1 MSEDTTKRVL
11 LRNFRA
17 ALQRRDGAGAADVFA
32 RLQELDPLGL
42 VTRGCEVELAL
53 ASDRVAEA
61 RALADTLVQLH
72 PASPRAHWLAGRV
85 AYRQRDWSAA
95 ALHFRESDL
104 LHGSDRCKHM
114 LGKAL
119 CNTPALD
126 EAEAILVALQP
137 RIEGVALDLA
147 WLDERRGDLAR
158 ALDRVEAFLRRRPDD
173 PRALDARTRLQARRL
188 DPVEVQEEVE
198 GLEALGEAIDAD
210 TLARFA
216 EVALAQGDAQRVR
229 DLVAPRLPSLSPRD
243 AQRLGWVAY
252 KAMAWDL
259 AADLMLRAL
268 PERATD
274 PRFLNALQTAA
285 RNGGRLPELREA
297 YDALA
302 PRFKPLY
309 GRLRKLFGAS

>member
-1 MSEDTTKRVL
+1 MSEDTTRRVL

-17 ALQRRDGAGAADVFA
+17 ALQRGDRAGAADVLT

-42 VTRGCEVELAL
+42 ATRGCEVELAL

-61 RALADTLVQLH
+61 KALADTLVQLH
-72 PASPRAHWLAGRV
+72 PGSPRAQWLAGRV
-85 AYRQRDWSAA
+85 AYRRRQWSAA
-95 ALHFRESDL
+95 AEHFRESDL
-104 LHGSDRCKHM
+104 LHGSDRCKQM

-119 CNTPALD
+119 ANTTALD

-137 RIEGVALDLA
+137 GIDGVALDLA
-147 WLDERRGDLAR
+147 WVDERRGDLDR
-158 ALDRVEAFLRRRPDD
+158 ALDRVEAFLRRHPDD
-173 PRALDARTRLQARRL
+173 ARARQARARLQARQL
-188 DPVEVQEEVE
+188 DPAEVADEVE
-198 GLEALGEAIDAD
+198 GLDALGEAIDAD

-229 DLVAPRLPSLSPRD
+229 DLVGPRLSSLSPRD

-268 PERATD
+268 PERASD
-274 PRFLNALQTAA
+274 PKFLNALQTAA
-285 RNGGRLPELREA
+285 RNGGRLAELREA
-297 YDALA
+297 YEALA

-309 GRLRKLFGAS
+309 GRLRRLFGGS